1 MQCQAVLQKLVER
14 LAELQKSELTPSE
27 AEPILV
33 KQFMSSEASGE
44 DVCSDGEVKPVLIVR
59 PLPQRS
65 QALTDL
71 FDRLGDR
78 IVHTKS
84 RRAKNMYLPR
94 RIGEPS
100 RQEIP
105 SEAFPSWAL
114 STKKLI

>member
-1 MQCQAVLQKLVER
+1 MSSCCNVLQKLVER

-65 QALTDL
+65 QALTD
-71 FDRLGDR
+71 RPGDR

-100 RQEIP
+100 RQEIQ